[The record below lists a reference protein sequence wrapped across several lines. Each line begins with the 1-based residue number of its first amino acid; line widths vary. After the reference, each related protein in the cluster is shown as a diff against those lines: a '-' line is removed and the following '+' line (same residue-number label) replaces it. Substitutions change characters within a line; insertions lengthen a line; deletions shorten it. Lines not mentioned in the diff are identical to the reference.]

1 MKALI
6 TSGRTIRQGEQLY
19 YKDLPE
25 YSRET
30 RRCFINPVDLLE
42 ISADDGESL
51 LVSTET
57 GDEVF
62 VAASSEDVVPGTIF
76 IPCGPHANA
85 ILHADTHGTGAPDY
99 KWLIGTVTRTEEK
112 PRSGWDI
119 LVEAG
124 GTACPEVAPYS
135 DGRECVDNAVRT
147 AQDLLCPLCGC
158 LCDDIAVRVLNNAIV
173 SVDNACSLGSGK
185 FLSQSRI
192 YRPIVRDGG
201 AWKYTGFDD
210 AIRQASDILRNAERA
225 LLFGWSGTSA
235 EAQCLGIH
243 IAEEI
248 RGVIDNCSSICH
260 GPSILGIQESGHP
273 GSTLGQ
279 IKNRA
284 DLVIYWGSNP
294 IESHPRHMSRY
305 TTFCNGKF
313 RESGHQERTLVVVDI
328 RKTDTAKIADE
339 FIRIKPGGDYAVFS
353 ALRSIIRGHDEI
365 IPPYVS
371 GIPREKLLWLADLCK
386 NARFGALFTGIGL
399 TQSPGKYKNVRN
411 AIQLVDELNRH
422 TKFTL
427 TPMRG
432 HWNVNGTNQTFSY
445 LTGFPYGVDFSRG
458 IPYYNPGETTAV
470 DLLSREEVDACLIIG
485 ADPGAHLPRKCT
497 EHLAAIPTI
506 VIDPY
511 ISLSTALADIHIPVA
526 CVGIETEGIGYRMDS
541 VPLRMRKI
549 LASPLPNDEYVL
561 STMLSHIRDAEV
573 QESVRQIKRC
583 ITTASQYA
591 PEIPGRTDA

>member
-42 ISADDGESL
+42 LYAGEGDHL
-51 LVSTET
+51 LLSTET
-57 GDEVF
+57 GAEVF
-62 VAASSEDVVPGTIF
+62 VAVASEDVVPGTVF

-99 KWLIGTVTRTEEK
+99 KWIIGTVTRTEAS

-119 LVEAG
+119 LVEEG
-124 GTACPEVAPYS
+124 GCACPETASPS
-135 DGRECVDNAVRT
+135 GGRDFRDSAGRT
-147 AQDLLCPLCGC
+147 ARDVLCPLCGC
-158 LCDDIAVRVLNNAIV
+158 LCDDVAVRIVDNAIV

-192 YRPIVRDGG
+192 YDPICRDGG
-201 AWKYTGFDD
+201 AWRSTDFDD
-210 AIRQASDILRNAERA
+210 AIRRAAEILRSADRP

-248 RGVIDNCSSICH
+248 RGVVDNCSSICH
-260 GPSILGIQESGHP
+260 GPSIIGIQESGHP

-279 IKNRA
+279 MKNRA
-284 DLVIYWGSNP
+284 DVVIYWGSNP

-305 TTFCNGKF
+305 TTFCNGKY
-313 RESGHQERTLVVVDI
+313 RDNGHRDRTLVVVDI

-353 ALRSIIRGHDEI
+353 ALRSIVRGHAEVV
-365 IPPYVS
+365 PPSVA
-371 GIPREKLLWLADLCK
+371 GIPKEKLLWLADLCK
-386 NARFGALFTGIGL
+386 KAKFGALFTGIGL

-458 IPYYNPGETTAV
+458 IPYYNPGETTTV
-470 DLLSREEVDACLIIG
+470 DMLSRKEVDACLIIG
-485 ADPGAHLPRKCT
+485 ADPGAHLPRRCI
-497 EHLAAIPTI
+497 EHLAAIPVI

-511 ISLSTALADIHIPVA
+511 VSLSTAVADIHIPVA

-541 VPLRMRKI
+541 VPLRMKKVLDSR
-549 LASPLPNDEYVL
+549 LPTDEQVL
-561 STMLSHIRDAEV
+561 SQILSQIRAAALR
-573 QESVRQIKRC
+573 ESASAPVPRC
-583 ITTASQYA
+583 TPA
-591 PEIPGRTDA
+591 

>member
-1 MKALI
+1 MQALI

-30 RRCFINPVDLLE
+30 GRCFINPVDLLE
-42 ISADDGESL
+42 LCAEEGANLRIA
-51 LVSTET
+51 TET
-57 GDEVF
+57 GAEVF
-62 VAASSEDVVPGTIF
+62 VATSSDDVVPGTAF

-99 KWLIGTVTRTEEK
+99 KWMVGTVTRTEAP
-112 PRSGWDI
+112 PRSGWEI
-119 LVEAG
+119 LIEAG
-124 GTACPEVAPYS
+124 GTACPEASPHPGGQ
-135 DGRECVDNAVRT
+135 DRTGTVR
-147 AQDLLCPLCGC
+147 DVLCPLCGC
-158 LCDDIAVRVLNNAIV
+158 LCDDVAVRIVDNAVV
-173 SVDNACSLGSGK
+173 SADNACSLGSGK

-192 YRPIVRDGG
+192 YEPIVRDGEG
-201 AWKYTGFDD
+201 WRRTGFDD
-210 AIRQASDILRNAERA
+210 AVRRAAEILRSAERP

-260 GPSILGIQESGHP
+260 GPSIIGIQESGHP

-279 IKNRA
+279 MKNRA
-284 DLVIYWGSNP
+284 DVVIYWGSNP

-305 TTFCNGKF
+305 TTFCNGKY
-313 RESGHQERTLVVVDI
+313 RTNGHQDRTLVVVDI

-353 ALRSIIRGHDEI
+353 ALRAIVRGQADI
-365 IPPYVS
+365 IPPSVA
-371 GIPREKLLWLADLCK
+371 GIPKEKLLWLADLCK
-386 NARFGALFTGIGL
+386 KAKFGALFTGIGL
-399 TQSPGKYKNVRN
+399 TQSPGKYKNVRC

-470 DLLSREEVDACLIIG
+470 DMLSKKEADACLIIG
-485 ADPGAHLPRKCT
+485 ADPGAHLPRRCV

-511 ISLSTALADIHIPVA
+511 ISLSTALAEIHIPVA

-541 VPLRMRKI
+541 VPLRMKKVI
-549 LASPLPNDEYVL
+549 DADLPTDEQVL
-561 STMLSHIRDAEV
+561 SGMLSYIRGAGAEAI
-573 QESVRQIKRC
+573 SRAAAPRC
-583 ITTASQYA
+583 APPSTGTARLA
-591 PEIPGRTDA
+591 